1 LKPPIN
7 GTPHRELHVQAANVA
22 KDAMTQHA
30 LGRRA
35 EVTLLKK
42 TDTTAT
48 LPRLL
53 CPRQEYAAAAFRVD
67 ADQILYFVEGE
78 CEATLNGETRS
89 LVEHDIVYVPA
100 GTEHNFVNS
109 GQTDLKLFTV
119 YAPPQ
124 HPDGT
129 VHATKAD
136 AQKAESHEANA

>member
-1 LKPPIN
+1 MYAEDIKKQTKENLNFRKV
-7 GTPHRELHVQAANVA
+7 LHTGVHAQVVA
-22 KDAMTQHA
+22 MNIKVGEDIGMETH
-30 LGRRA
+30 GD
-35 EVTLLKK
+35 V
-42 TDTTAT
+42 
-48 LPRLL
+48 
-53 CPRQEYAAAAFRVD
+53 
-67 ADQILYFVEGE
+67 DQILYFVEGE